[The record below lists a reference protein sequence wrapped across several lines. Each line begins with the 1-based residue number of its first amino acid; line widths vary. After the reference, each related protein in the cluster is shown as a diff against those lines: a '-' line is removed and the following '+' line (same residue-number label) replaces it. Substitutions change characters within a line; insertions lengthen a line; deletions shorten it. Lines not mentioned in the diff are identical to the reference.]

1 MLLIMP
7 DQLMMLKLILKICSI
22 EKESLNDIKEE
33 LIKRLLVY
41 SNVHEKNSI
50 LHTMFFTLIQILE
63 DQGNRKLILKAKI
76 I

>member
-1 MLLIMP
+1 MP